1 MVNGADGLKLH
12 GPERVEK
19 QRGHTGVELEAQGWS
34 QLQWRMRSN
43 VKQIDTKGISK
54 KTKMSKCE
62 KE

>member
-34 QLQWRMRSN
+34 QLQWMMRSN

-54 KTKMSKCE
+54 KRK
-62 KE
+62 